1 MQSVRVT
8 ICGPLD
14 CLAGERRQAE
24 TSDMHACLSIP
35 RIIWIFRTVVNGFS
49 FSTQFMWPYPFN
61 SHLNYGGWHSVGHCC
76 MFITFVKFFL
86 FIDRHLSYFV
96 ARPQAVKHRGT
107 SQYMAIIFYAIVHQS
122 RAQRCLFV
130 FCVCVL
136 VFVHVCSS
144 SPLCVM
150 LRVKTASGRKPI
162 RIPSRKFHI
171 WWIYIRTGYG
181 VARNMWLCANM
192 VNWRCEWAAP
202 SASRYIIQNKFF
214 NTLRNAIGRKLS
226 LAVPFH
232 ISLFASLFPF
242 FHFRSSVGWF
252 LLNFF
257 GDLNVSIFVVD
268 RWSKNIC

>member
-14 CLAGERRQAE
+14 CLAGERQAE

-35 RIIWIFRTVVNGFS
+35 RIIWIVWTVVNGFS

-61 SHLNYGGWHSVGHCC
+61 SHLNYGGWHSVGLCC

-130 FCVCVL
+130 FC
-136 VFVHVCSS
+136 
-144 SPLCVM
+144 LCVYWSLSM
-150 LRVKTASGRKPI
+150 CALRVRFVFCCASKQPRAENLFEFLHANFIFDEYIYVPVMVLLAICG
-162 RIPSRKFHI
+162 FVQT
-171 WWIYIRTGYG
+171 WWIGG
-181 VARNMWLCANM
+181 VNEQLHRHLDISYKTNSLTLCAM
-192 VNWRCEWAAP
+192 P
-202 SASRYIIQNKFF
+202 
-214 NTLRNAIGRKLS
+214 
-226 LAVPFH
+226 LAVNYHWPCHF
-232 ISLFASLFPF
+232 ISRFLHLSFPF
-242 FHFRSSVGWF
+242 STFVRRLVDFYWIFSV
-252 LLNFF
+252 
-257 GDLNVSIFVVD
+257 I
-268 RWSKNIC
+268 